1 MRDAKGALPKAP
13 TSARFV
19 PQSACAST
27 TRNTQNSTKIAIFHL
42 GGPLGAPSSS
52 LRSRTR
58 PTAPL
63 SSWSVSMPMSSARR
77 SQAAS
82 SSLSVQRRTFA

>member
-27 TRNTQNSTKIAIFHL
+27 TRNTQNST
-42 GGPLGAPSSS
+42 
-52 LRSRTR
+52 T
-58 PTAPL
+58 
-63 SSWSVSMPMSSARR
+63 SAYHMRR
-77 SQAAS
+77 
-82 SSLSVQRRTFA
+82 